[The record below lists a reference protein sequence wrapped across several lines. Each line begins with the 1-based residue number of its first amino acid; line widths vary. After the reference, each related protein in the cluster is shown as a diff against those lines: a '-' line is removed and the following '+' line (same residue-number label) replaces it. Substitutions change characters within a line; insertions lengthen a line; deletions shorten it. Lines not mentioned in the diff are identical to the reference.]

1 MMRHILRV
9 MMVNVEQDLKFV
21 TSGNFGYENRL
32 LRI

>member
-1 MMRHILRV
+1 MWHTIRAMMI
-9 MMVNVEQDLKFV
+9 NVEQDLKFV